1 VGRGGGKGV
10 DPAFAF
16 IDDGDDAFIA
26 AIRSAIDNLG
36 AVSSDD
42 DDVIASEED
51 DDAIVNDDDGNGL
64 DDDDD
69 GGVDDDGD
77 AFIAAIRSAID
88 IFGVVILSLPAS
100 DAVTVMPDLMDS
112 STLSL

>member
-1 VGRGGGKGV
+1 MGRGGGKGV
-10 DPAFAF
+10 DPAFVF
-16 IDDGDDAFIA
+16 NDDGDDAFIA

-36 AVSSDD
+36 AASDD
-42 DDVIASEED
+42 DDDCDTA
-51 DDAIVNDDDGNGL
+51 VNDDGGDGL
-64 DDDDD
+64 DYDG

-88 IFGVVILSLPAS
+88 IFGVVILSLLAS
-100 DAVTVMPDLMDS
+100 ATAAAGTVTVVPDLLDS

>member
-10 DPAFAF
+10 DPAFVF
-16 IDDGDDAFIA
+16 NDDGDDAFIA

-36 AVSSDD
+36 AASDD
-42 DDVIASEED
+42 DDDCDTV
-51 DDAIVNDDDGNGL
+51 VNDDGGGGL
-64 DDDDD
+64 DDDD

-88 IFGVVILSLPAS
+88 IFGVVILSLLAS
-100 DAVTVMPDLMDS
+100 ATAATGTVTVVPDLLDS